1 MTKVESGR
9 PGTNEYAEYYAKYTG
24 RIPGTDIVPV
34 LEQQLESTLAVLRKI
49 DEHKAEFRYE
59 PGKWSIKQLLGHV
72 IDTERVFA
80 YRAMVFSRNDTTALP
95 GFDQDKWAEQTDYS
109 GVTMADLTAEFEA
122 VRRATIALFR
132 NVEPA
137 AWTRRGTANGKEVSV
152 RGLAFIS
159 AGHVDHHIEILKSRY
174 LK

>member
-9 PGTNEYAEYYAKYTG
+9 PEANEYAEYYSRYTG
-24 RIPGTDIVPV
+24 RIAGTDIVPV
-34 LEQQLESTLAVLRKI
+34 LEKQLETTLAVLKNI
-49 DEHKAEFRYE
+49 DEGKAEFRYE
-59 PGKWSIKQLLGHV
+59 PGKWSVKQLLGHV

-95 GFDQDKWAEQTDYS
+95 GFDQDKWGEQATYS
-109 GVTMADLTAEFEA
+109 GVTLAEVTAEFEA

-132 NVEPA
+132 NIEPA
-137 AWTRRGTANGKEVSV
+137 AWTRRGTGNGKEVSV